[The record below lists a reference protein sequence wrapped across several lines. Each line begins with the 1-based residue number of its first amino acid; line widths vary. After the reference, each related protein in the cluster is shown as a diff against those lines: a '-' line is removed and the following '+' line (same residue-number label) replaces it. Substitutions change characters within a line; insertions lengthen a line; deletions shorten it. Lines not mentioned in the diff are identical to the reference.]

1 MKRFNYKAKDSAGK
15 VVTGEVEAADMSSAA
30 KLIKGKG
37 LFVISLTP
45 KIDNPLS
52 LLRRMREKITGAD
65 VATFTRQLSTMINAG
80 LPITEGLLI
89 LRSQSKKSMQRV
101 VAQLLADVEA
111 GDSFSNALSKHPKIF
126 GKTYIALVKSGE
138 VGGVLDA
145 VLLRLADNLE
155 KQQEFGS
162 KVKGALIYPVI
173 IVVGM
178 VLVSAIM
185 MIFVIPK
192 LLSLY
197 SDFNA
202 TLPLPTKILIG
213 MSSFFVKY
221 WFVVLALGGI
231 ALYILRLYKATPEG
245 RRKIDELIF
254 KIPVYGELQR
264 QIILTELT
272 RTLSMMVGAGVS
284 ILESLHITS
293 EVVGNTLI
301 SDALIDAANQVEK
314 GFPIAFAFSRHPEAF
329 PFILSQ
335 MVAVGEETG
344 KMDEVLT
351 KISRIFEVESDEKV
365 KGLTAA
371 IEPIVMVVLGLG
383 VGFLVIAVIL
393 PIYNLTSSF

>member
-1 MKRFNYKAKDSAGK
+1 MKRFNYKAKDSAGR

-37 LFVISLTP
+37 FFVISLTP

-52 LLRRMREKITGAD
+52 LLRRMREKITGSD

-221 WFVVLALGGI
+221 WFIVLALGGI
-231 ALYILRLYKATPEG
+231 ALYVLRLYKATPEG

>member
-1 MKRFNYKAKDSAGK
+1 
-15 VVTGEVEAADMSSAA
+15 
-30 KLIKGKG
+30 
-37 LFVISLTP
+37 
-45 KIDNPLS
+45 
-52 LLRRMREKITGAD
+52 MREKITGSD

-221 WFVVLALGGI
+221 WFIVLALGGI
-231 ALYILRLYKATPEG
+231 ALYVLRLYKATPEG